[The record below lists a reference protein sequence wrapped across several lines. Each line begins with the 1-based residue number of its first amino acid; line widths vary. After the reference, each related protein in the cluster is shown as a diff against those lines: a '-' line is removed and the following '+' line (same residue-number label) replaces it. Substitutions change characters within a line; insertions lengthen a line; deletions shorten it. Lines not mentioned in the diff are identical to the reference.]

1 MPTRLTLESIA
12 ARRLAAQWL
21 SAPSPRTPAD
31 LVRWCGAV
39 QSQELPLAKW
49 SVGQRLNNG
58 VERDVTDALTDGSI
72 LRTHVLR
79 PTWHF
84 VARDDLRW
92 MLTLTAPRVLAKL
105 RPYDARAGM
114 DEATA
119 RQGTGAIATA
129 VGRRG
134 PLTRTQLAEVLRTSG
149 LGEVTNWMVG
159 HVLMHAELRG
169 VVCSGPPRGTQQTYA
184 LLDERAPAPSS
195 LTHEE
200 ALAELARRYF
210 QSHAPATELDYRW
223 WSGLSAADAR
233 RGIAA
238 LGDRLERATVEG
250 VTFFLWRDAPLP
262 ARGGVTAHLLQP
274 FDELVVAYSE
284 SRHVVDRAALVR
296 QRKPDG
302 LLTRSVVVNGQVAG
316 RWSRT
321 LDRRHL
327 LRLELLRTLTPR
339 ERTALSAAV
348 TRFAAFLG
356 EPLTVDAS
364 DEG

>member
-1 MPTRLTLESIA
+1 MRLTLESIA

-39 QSQELPLAKW
+39 QSQDLPLAKW
-49 SVGQRLNNG
+49 SVGQRLSNG
-58 VERDVTDALTDGSI
+58 VERDVTAALADGSI

-92 MLTLTAPRVLAKL
+92 MLTLTAPRVLVKL
-105 RPYDARAGM
+105 RPFDKRAGM
-114 DEATA
+114 DEAMA
-119 RQGTGAIATA
+119 RQGTRAVGTAI
-129 VGRRG
+129 GRRG
-134 PLTRTQLAEVLRTSG
+134 PLTRTQLAEVLRTSA

-169 VVCSGPPRGTQQTYA
+169 VICSGPPRGAQQTYA

-195 LTHEE
+195 LTHEQ

-233 RGIAA
+233 RGIDA
-238 LGDRLERATVEG
+238 LGSELERATLDGTVYL
-250 VTFFLWRDAPLP
+250 LWRASPP
-262 ARGGVTAHLLQP
+262 ASRPAVTAHLLQP

-284 SRHVVDRAALVR
+284 SRHVVDRAELVR
-296 QRKPDG
+296 HRKPDG

-316 RWSRT
+316 RWNRT

-348 TRFAAFLG
+348 ERFAAFLG
-356 EPLTVDAS
+356 EPLTVDTS